1 MYGYSYISFGN
12 DKYIILNNNTKSII
26 YLIIRLELILY
37 INLRKLLDLWN
48 IYNDYKQSLPV

>member
-12 DKYIILNNNTKSII
+12 DKYIILNNKTKSII